1 MQSTAAIAQLTNRS
15 AAVSKCRPR
24 QRQGDRSAAFVGA
37 LTIVAHDLRGPLANL
52 SVLIEL
58 IEAYVEVEAFDRIT
72 AATGKAQAIVEALEQ
87 MLNGFIQRTRETGD
101 PLSFKPAL
109 TDAADAIRHAADL
122 NRPVAESRA
131 IAIDVG
137 GARSLAI
144 WGDGRLLSEA
154 VGNLVGNATKYA
166 PDGTTVRCAVER
178 RGAWCVISIEDEGAG
193 LSEAELARAFRPFTN
208 LSSACRGRGGSWG
221 LGLWIVRLISERHGG
236 FVKALPGHDGAR
248 FEIHLPIDGP

>member
-1 MQSTAAIAQLTNRS
+1 MQSMSAVAQLTNISS
-15 AAVSKCRPR
+15 ANSQSR
-24 QRQGDRSAAFVGA
+24 QRKQPRDKGTALVGA

-52 SVLIEL
+52 GVLIEL
-58 IEAYVEVEAFDRIT
+58 IEAYVQVEAFDRIA
-72 AATGKAQAIVEALEQ
+72 AATGKAHAIVEALEQ

-109 TDAADAIRHAADL
+109 TDAADAIRQAAAL
-122 NRPVAESRA
+122 NRPLAESRA
-131 IAIDVG
+131 IAIDVAG
-137 GARSLAI
+137 TRPLAI
-144 WGDGRLLSEA
+144 WGDQRLLCEA

-178 RGAWCVISIEDEGAG
+178 RGTWCVISVSDEGAG
-193 LSEAELARAFRPFTN
+193 LSDTDLARAFRPFTN
-208 LSSACRGRGGSWG
+208 LSATSQGRGGSWG

-236 FVKALPGHDGAR
+236 FVTALPGKGGAR